1 MQTELR
7 VVRQGQSDDVP
18 LSFTV
23 TKPDSW
29 SPVDSYLRFGCD
41 VWCAGSEFN
50 SAVSRLRT
58 FSRQMLMVSKAPERA
73 VWMERQ

>member
-23 TKPDSW
+23 IKPDSW

-41 VWCAGSEFN
+41 VWCADSEFN

-58 FSRQMLMVSKAPERA
+58 FSRQMFDGEQST
-73 VWMERQ
+73 